1 MSFVEVSLGD
11 VVGII
16 KELRMLRDSIRNR
29 ITIKV
34 PRDYVIGNV
43 DVLARPMFTDG
54 FVVSFR
60 VGQREYRVWWSS
72 IEESLSG
79 RGGDWGD
86 YRIVT
91 GKEPYIEFLNP
102 DGSTAAKVRVNE
114 ELISRLD
121 STLNAAF
128 LLSVVDWFIEDDVR
142 SIANITNVFMP
153 EDYSEL
159 RYISDFV
166 ESVHSKL
173 SELNII
179 RELEDGVRR
188 IELECHMNNHRNRE
202 IVDVI
207 PLGKYYLCPDCLRR
221 AEKYVDDVLNR
232 WKDVKIRV
240 SLEAWQGLQK
250 SIEQTKEIIQAI
262 TKSI

>member
-1 MSFVEVSLGD
+1 MSFVEVGLGD

-16 KELRMLRDSIRNR
+16 KELRSLRDSIRNR

-60 VGQREYRVWWSS
+60 VGQSEYRVWWSS
-72 IEESLSG
+72 IEESLGGKS
-79 RGGDWGD
+79 GDWGD
-86 YRIVT
+86 YRIVG

-102 DGSTAAKVRVNE
+102 DGGVAARVRVNE

-121 STLNAAF
+121 SMLNAAF
-128 LLSVVDWFIEDDVR
+128 LLSVADWFIEDDVR
-142 SIANITNVFMP
+142 SIANIANVFMP

-166 ESVHSKL
+166 ETVHSKL

-179 RELEDGVRR
+179 KELEDGVRR
-188 IELECHMNNHRNRE
+188 IELECHMNNHGNRE

-207 PLGKYYLCPDCLRR
+207 PVGKYYLCPECLRK

-232 WKDVKIRV
+232 WRNVKIRV
-240 SLEAWQGLQK
+240 PLETWQGIQK
-250 SIEQTKEIIQAI
+250 SIEQTKEII
-262 TKSI
+262 KSITETI

>member
-1 MSFVEVSLGD
+1 MSYTEVSLGD

-16 KELRMLRDSIRNR
+16 KELRILRDSLRNR
-29 ITIKV
+29 LSIKV
-34 PRDYVIGNV
+34 PRDYIVGNV
-43 DVLARPMFTDG
+43 DILARPMFTDG
-54 FVVSFR
+54 FVISFR

-79 RGGDWGD
+79 KSSDWGD
-86 YRIVT
+86 YRIMT

-102 DGSTAAKVRVNE
+102 DGSTAARVRINE
-114 ELISRLD
+114 ELINRLD
-121 STLNAAF
+121 SMMNAAF

-142 SIANITNVFMP
+142 SIANIANVFIP

-166 ESVHSKL
+166 ETVHSKL

-179 RELEDGVRR
+179 KELEDGVRR

-221 AEKYVDDVLNR
+221 AEKYVDEVLNK
-232 WKDVKIRV
+232 WKDEKIRV
-240 SLEAWQGLQK
+240 PLETWQGIQK
-250 SIEQTKEIIQAI
+250 SIEQTKEIIQTI
-262 TKSI
+262 TKAT